1 MDPPRMAS
9 ASKMDPDAPMA
20 SSDHL
25 PSSENPGS
33 LRQQHPPHL
42 PGVGSQPTL
51 STDVS
56 DLTPRPSPR
65 SGILRRNCPRP
76 PPINI
81 PSVEDDIEDDEKTE
95 VPPTSP
101 ESPGLPTPL
110 LAGCPGREISGAKS
124 DGREW
129 AYDWDSPPVLLYP
142 DDLSKTEF
150 HEHPLARHI
159 ELENG
164 FEQGQLAM
172 YGLILPATIDNGT
185 PTYTW
190 ESDDEEEEDRTKTV
204 VLAKTPRRAS
214 RPPPLRTPAPAPAI
228 NTERQRTP
236 SKVLQKVKTFANFVT
251 NGDMEKEV
259 PELPTLKELLDQF
272 GMPPGTP
279 AESAPRTFLR
289 PTKSSNSLRP
299 KTPTKLP
306 SATKLRNKRSATGI
320 AKILISDPVAPEE
333 MKRVGKEFSEAST
346 RSHRPRTKTASES
359 DRISNYAASLRSPS
373 NLISPSISS
382 NMPLY
387 LLQPAHPSVFNGTN
401 EPPPKFRLARPR
413 LAPMEYARQYLL
425 AKAKADEQGEEC
437 TVQKPDTTRCWT
449 EHYKEFL
456 LIPSIPKGVTR
467 NFLPDVEET
476 DPEWIKKKKPVAATK
491 DMDEEAAKRR
501 SFQPLPLNLAPS
513 SPLLPA
519 HLRTSSL
526 ASTASSNDKRDSSL
540 DAFTLDLPRAASSD
554 HCLLQSTKALIT
566 NPTAS
571 IPRANTDVFVA
582 VNTSSEREYR
592 SSFTSS
598 FPPQFLSSTS
608 LGRDRPSR
616 QYQHPPLLASERD
629 SSAAPPE
636 RVFTATLA
644 DHQPV
649 HQPVHGQQLT
659 PRSAT
664 LNDVPHDFP
673 FARPPSVAAL
683 RRAVS
688 PAVFTPLSTQD
699 VPATSPDQDSF
710 DEDDTRSEV
719 TAVYRPG
726 SALSSCTVIGPC
738 SPVSSAADPDK
749 NEISPNSINYDESNL
764 PPAPVSPL
772 SSSPATPQMGTFAPL
787 QDTRT
792 HDTWDDALTW
802 RSSDET
808 VQQSIADEG
817 VDCIDF
823 ADTSSVYSQD
833 SVLTAIHHPAAGR
846 HLTPLDFM
854 PQSESAVE
862 QEEDPTPQQLR
873 EPSSA
878 EAQAQPGTLENSTTI
893 LRPVSYVP
901 NTEVAQTYTASEA
914 SQEYQ
919 NDRRSQAS
927 TLTIDSSYTHR
938 MPSQDGRP
946 SRTYESRMEAD
957 LRRMRAEERKNM
969 GRASFTNTDGRQ
981 YEDNQRVK
989 PRGTRTSHAGNSQDA
1004 ASIASVA
1011 SSFTSQHDRYST
1023 FSDAAS
1029 ASTSESR
1036 RSQALSFTSVAS
1048 SDRSTASKPR
1058 RSRIDTPHDAAAPFR
1073 DPRLPALDPVIES
1086 PSQSPGLR
1094 ISATSP
1100 AINSAG
1106 RPRKSSLPS
1115 RRDSAQQG
1123 TDSELPSLK
1132 VRRRRPVAD
1141 LDPLPASQAYPQPL
1155 RFSSLKSPPP
1165 GAVPGQPSTNIT
1177 RSSSRLITDIGK
1189 ELDREMKDVLS
1200 PHTAELVA
1208 QEDSL
1213 EESNVET
1220 PTRRPPRQVRS
1231 MRSLPR
1237 FDAPSMPAP
1246 SKPLPSIPQPKTR
1259 SEAPSRPQT
1268 SGPAFVDVD
1277 FGPGPVVSRAHP
1289 PLPPI
1294 PPPRVASVPRP
1305 PIPTV
1310 TPLVS
1315 PTIPPSPSTGSVHV
1329 THNDFSVKKDRTIRP
1344 AASVAAF
1351 GYRPSEYS
1359 MNTPRTMRANNDT
1372 APTVDPMP
1380 ARQVRRL
1387 ESTANLQPPPVPP
1400 APPAPT
1406 SARTRILGKM
1416 ASMAE
1421 LKHRREVASSA
1432 SGGSSE
1438 EAVGMR
1444 TFLGEDAAPAA
1455 APSKTENSK
1464 KKFFGG
1470 LFRRK
1475 KDGEK

>member
-1 MDPPRMAS
+1 MAS
-9 ASKMDPDAPMA
+9 TSKMDSDSPIA
-20 SSDHL
+20 SSGGG
-25 PSSENPGS
+25 PSSEYPGPFP
-33 LRQQHPPHL
+33 QQHPSHL
-42 PGVGSQPTL
+42 PGVGSRPTV
-51 STDVS
+51 SSDVS

-110 LAGCPGREISGAKS
+110 LAGYPGREISGAKS

-142 DDLSKTEF
+142 DDFSKTEF

-159 ELENG
+159 ELEKG
-164 FEQGQLAM
+164 WEQGRLAL
-172 YGLILPATIDNGT
+172 YGLILPAKIDNGT

-190 ESDDEEEEDRTKTV
+190 ESDDEEEEDRTKAV

-228 NTERQRTP
+228 HTERQRTP
-236 SKVLQKVKTFANFVT
+236 SKVLQKVKTFANFVA
-251 NGDMEKEV
+251 NADMEKEV

-320 AKILISDPVAPEE
+320 TKIQISDPVAPEE
-333 MKRVGKEFSEAST
+333 MKRVGQEFSEAST

-387 LLQPAHPSVFNGTN
+387 LLQPAHPTVFNGTN

-413 LAPMEYARQYLL
+413 LAPMEYTRQYLL

-437 TVQKPDTTRCWT
+437 TVQKPDTTWCWS

-456 LIPSIPKGVTR
+456 IIPSIPKGVTR

-476 DPEWIKKKKPVAATK
+476 NPEWIKKKKPVAATK

-526 ASTASSNDKRDSSL
+526 ASTTSSDPKRDSPL

-582 VNTSSEREYR
+582 VNTSSE
-592 SSFTSS
+592 
-598 FPPQFLSSTS
+598 P
-608 LGRDRPSR
+608 
-616 QYQHPPLLASERD
+616 
-629 SSAAPPE
+629 
-636 RVFTATLA
+636 
-644 DHQPV
+644 
-649 HQPVHGQQLT
+649 
-659 PRSAT
+659 
-664 LNDVPHDFP
+664 
-673 FARPPSVAAL
+673 
-683 RRAVS
+683 
-688 PAVFTPLSTQD
+688 
-699 VPATSPDQDSF
+699 
-710 DEDDTRSEV
+710 
-719 TAVYRPG
+719 
-726 SALSSCTVIGPC
+726 
-738 SPVSSAADPDK
+738 
-749 NEISPNSINYDESNL
+749 
-764 PPAPVSPL
+764 
-772 SSSPATPQMGTFAPL
+772 
-787 QDTRT
+787 
-792 HDTWDDALTW
+792 
-802 RSSDET
+802 
-808 VQQSIADEG
+808 
-817 VDCIDF
+817 
-823 ADTSSVYSQD
+823 
-833 SVLTAIHHPAAGR
+833 IHRPAAGR
-846 HLTPLDFM
+846 RPTPLDFM

-862 QEEDPTPQQLR
+862 QEEDLTPQQLR

-919 NDRRSQAS
+919 NDRRSRAS
-927 TLTIDSSYTHR
+927 TLTADSSYTHR
-938 MPSQDGRP
+938 MPSQDGRA

-957 LRRMRAEERKNM
+957 LRRMRAEERQNM

-981 YEDNQRVK
+981 YEDTQRVK
-989 PRGTRTSHAGNSQDA
+989 PRGTRASHAGNSQDA

-1011 SSFTSQHDRYST
+1011 SSSTSQRDRYST

-1048 SDRSTASKPR
+1048 SDRSIASKPR
-1058 RSRIDTPHDAAAPFR
+1058 RSRIDTPQDAAAPFR

-1100 AINSAG
+1100 AINSTG

-1165 GAVPGQPSTNIT
+1165 GAVPGQPSNNIT

-1189 ELDREMKDVLS
+1189 ELDREMKDMLS
-1200 PHTAELVA
+1200 PRTADLVA
-1208 QEDSL
+1208 QEAKEESL

-1231 MRSLPR
+1231 MRSLQR

-1259 SEAPSRPQT
+1259 AEAPSRPQT

-1294 PPPRVASVPRP
+1294 PPPRVASATRP
-1305 PIPTV
+1305 PIPMV

-1315 PTIPPSPSTGSVHV
+1315 PTIPPSPSTGSVSV

-1351 GYRPSEYS
+1351 GYRS
-1359 MNTPRTMRANNDT
+1359 T
-1372 APTVDPMP
+1372 PTVDPMP

-1400 APPAPT
+1400 APPVPT

-1444 TFLGEDAAPAA
+1444 TFLGEDVAPAA

>member
-1 MDPPRMAS
+1 MDSDSPI
-9 ASKMDPDAPMA
+9 A
-20 SSDHL
+20 SSGGG
-25 PSSENPGS
+25 PSSEYPGPVP
-33 LRQQHPPHL
+33 QQHPSHL
-42 PGVGSQPTL
+42 PGVGSRPTV

-110 LAGCPGREISGAKS
+110 LAGYPGREISGAKS

-159 ELENG
+159 ELEKG
-164 FEQGQLAM
+164 WEQGRLAL
-172 YGLILPATIDNGT
+172 YGLILPAKIDNGT

-190 ESDDEEEEDRTKTV
+190 ESDDEEEEARTKAV

-228 NTERQRTP
+228 HTERQRTP
-236 SKVLQKVKTFANFVT
+236 SKVLQKVKTFANFVA
-251 NGDMEKEV
+251 NADMEKEV

-320 AKILISDPVAPEE
+320 TKIQISEPVAPEE
-333 MKRVGKEFSEAST
+333 MKRVGQEFSEAST

-387 LLQPAHPSVFNGTN
+387 LLQPAHPTVFNGTN

-437 TVQKPDTTRCWT
+437 TVQKPDTTWCWS

-456 LIPSIPKGVTR
+456 IIPSIPKGVTR

-526 ASTASSNDKRDSSL
+526 ASTASSDPKRDSPL

-582 VNTSSEREYR
+582 VNTSSE
-592 SSFTSS
+592 
-598 FPPQFLSSTS
+598 P
-608 LGRDRPSR
+608 
-616 QYQHPPLLASERD
+616 
-629 SSAAPPE
+629 
-636 RVFTATLA
+636 
-644 DHQPV
+644 
-649 HQPVHGQQLT
+649 
-659 PRSAT
+659 
-664 LNDVPHDFP
+664 
-673 FARPPSVAAL
+673 
-683 RRAVS
+683 
-688 PAVFTPLSTQD
+688 
-699 VPATSPDQDSF
+699 
-710 DEDDTRSEV
+710 
-719 TAVYRPG
+719 
-726 SALSSCTVIGPC
+726 
-738 SPVSSAADPDK
+738 
-749 NEISPNSINYDESNL
+749 
-764 PPAPVSPL
+764 
-772 SSSPATPQMGTFAPL
+772 
-787 QDTRT
+787 
-792 HDTWDDALTW
+792 
-802 RSSDET
+802 
-808 VQQSIADEG
+808 
-817 VDCIDF
+817 
-823 ADTSSVYSQD
+823 
-833 SVLTAIHHPAAGR
+833 IHRPAAGR
-846 HLTPLDFM
+846 RPTPLDFM

-862 QEEDPTPQQLR
+862 QEEDLTPQQLR

-919 NDRRSQAS
+919 NDRRSRAS
-927 TLTIDSSYTHR
+927 TLTVDSSYTHR
-938 MPSQDGRP
+938 MPSQDGRA

-957 LRRMRAEERKNM
+957 LRRMRDEERQNM
-969 GRASFTNTDGRQ
+969 GRASFTNTNGRQ
-981 YEDNQRVK
+981 YEDNQRAK
-989 PRGTRTSHAGNSQDA
+989 PRGTRASHAGNSQDA

-1011 SSFTSQHDRYST
+1011 SSSTSQRDRYST

-1048 SDRSTASKPR
+1048 SDRSIASKPR
-1058 RSRIDTPHDAAAPFR
+1058 RSRIDTPQDAAAPFR

-1100 AINSAG
+1100 AINSTG

-1189 ELDREMKDVLS
+1189 ELDREMKDMLS
-1200 PHTAELVA
+1200 PRTADLVA
-1208 QEDSL
+1208 QEAKEESL

-1231 MRSLPR
+1231 MRSLQR

-1259 SEAPSRPQT
+1259 AEAPSRPQT

-1294 PPPRVASVPRP
+1294 PPPRVASATRP
-1305 PIPTV
+1305 PIPMV

-1315 PTIPPSPSTGSVHV
+1315 PTIPPSPSTGSVSV

-1351 GYRPSEYS
+1351 GYRSSES
-1359 MNTPRTMRANNDT
+1359 PPNNLQARMTSTDSDK

-1400 APPAPT
+1400 APPVPT

-1444 TFLGEDAAPAA
+1444 TFLGEDVAPAA

>member
-1 MDPPRMAS
+1 MDSDSPIAS
-9 ASKMDPDAPMA
+9 PGGG
-20 SSDHL
+20 
-25 PSSENPGS
+25 PSSEYPGPVP
-33 LRQQHPPHL
+33 QQHPSHL
-42 PGVGSQPTL
+42 PGVGSRPTV

-76 PPINI
+76 PPISI

-110 LAGCPGREISGAKS
+110 LAGYPGREISGAKS

-159 ELENG
+159 ELEKG
-164 FEQGQLAM
+164 WEQGRLAL
-172 YGLILPATIDNGT
+172 YGLILPAKIDNGT

-190 ESDDEEEEDRTKTV
+190 ESDDEEEEDRTKAV
-204 VLAKTPRRAS
+204 VLAKTPHRAS
-214 RPPPLRTPAPAPAI
+214 RPPPLRTPAPPPAI

-236 SKVLQKVKTFANFVT
+236 SKVLQKVKTFANFVA
-251 NGDMEKEV
+251 NADMEKEV

-320 AKILISDPVAPEE
+320 TKIQISDPVAPEE
-333 MKRVGKEFSEAST
+333 MKRVGQEFSEASI

-387 LLQPAHPSVFNGTN
+387 LLQPAHPTVFNGTN

-437 TVQKPDTTRCWT
+437 TVQKPDTTWCWS

-456 LIPSIPKGVTR
+456 IIPSIPKGVTR

-526 ASTASSNDKRDSSL
+526 ASTVSSDPKRDSPL

-566 NPTAS
+566 KPTAS

-582 VNTSSEREYR
+582 VNTSSE
-592 SSFTSS
+592 
-598 FPPQFLSSTS
+598 P
-608 LGRDRPSR
+608 
-616 QYQHPPLLASERD
+616 
-629 SSAAPPE
+629 
-636 RVFTATLA
+636 
-644 DHQPV
+644 
-649 HQPVHGQQLT
+649 
-659 PRSAT
+659 
-664 LNDVPHDFP
+664 
-673 FARPPSVAAL
+673 
-683 RRAVS
+683 
-688 PAVFTPLSTQD
+688 
-699 VPATSPDQDSF
+699 
-710 DEDDTRSEV
+710 
-719 TAVYRPG
+719 
-726 SALSSCTVIGPC
+726 
-738 SPVSSAADPDK
+738 
-749 NEISPNSINYDESNL
+749 
-764 PPAPVSPL
+764 
-772 SSSPATPQMGTFAPL
+772 
-787 QDTRT
+787 
-792 HDTWDDALTW
+792 
-802 RSSDET
+802 
-808 VQQSIADEG
+808 
-817 VDCIDF
+817 
-823 ADTSSVYSQD
+823 
-833 SVLTAIHHPAAGR
+833 IHRPAAGR
-846 HLTPLDFM
+846 RPTPLDFM

-862 QEEDPTPQQLR
+862 QEEDLTPQQLP

-914 SQEYQ
+914 SQEHQ
-919 NDRRSQAS
+919 NDRRSRAS
-927 TLTIDSSYTHR
+927 TLTVDSSYTHR
-938 MPSQDGRP
+938 MPSQDGRA

-957 LRRMRAEERKNM
+957 LRRMRAEERQNM

-981 YEDNQRVK
+981 YEDTQRVK
-989 PRGTRTSHAGNSQDA
+989 PRGARASHAGNSQDA

-1011 SSFTSQHDRYST
+1011 SSSTSQRDRYST

-1029 ASTSESR
+1029 ASTLESR

-1048 SDRSTASKPR
+1048 SDRSIASKPR
-1058 RSRIDTPHDAAAPFR
+1058 RSRIDTPQDAAAPLR

-1100 AINSAG
+1100 AINSTG

-1189 ELDREMKDVLS
+1189 ELDREMKDMLS
-1200 PHTAELVA
+1200 PRTADLVA
-1208 QEDSL
+1208 QEAKEESL

-1231 MRSLPR
+1231 MRSLQR

-1259 SEAPSRPQT
+1259 AEAPSRPQT

-1315 PTIPPSPSTGSVHV
+1315 PTIPPSPSTGSVSV

-1351 GYRPSEYS
+1351 GYRS
-1359 MNTPRTMRANNDT
+1359 T
-1372 APTVDPMP
+1372 PTVDPMP

-1400 APPAPT
+1400 APPVPT

-1444 TFLGEDAAPAA
+1444 TFLGEDVVPAA

>member
-1 MDPPRMAS
+1 
-9 ASKMDPDAPMA
+9 
-20 SSDHL
+20 
-25 PSSENPGS
+25 
-33 LRQQHPPHL
+33 
-42 PGVGSQPTL
+42 
-51 STDVS
+51 
-56 DLTPRPSPR
+56 
-65 SGILRRNCPRP
+65 
-76 PPINI
+76 
-81 PSVEDDIEDDEKTE
+81 
-95 VPPTSP
+95 
-101 ESPGLPTPL
+101 
-110 LAGCPGREISGAKS
+110 
-124 DGREW
+124 
-129 AYDWDSPPVLLYP
+129 
-142 DDLSKTEF
+142 
-150 HEHPLARHI
+150 
-159 ELENG
+159 
-164 FEQGQLAM
+164 
-172 YGLILPATIDNGT
+172 
-185 PTYTW
+185 
-190 ESDDEEEEDRTKTV
+190 
-204 VLAKTPRRAS
+204 
-214 RPPPLRTPAPAPAI
+214 
-228 NTERQRTP
+228 
-236 SKVLQKVKTFANFVT
+236 
-251 NGDMEKEV
+251 MEKEV

-320 AKILISDPVAPEE
+320 TKIQISDPVAPEE
-333 MKRVGKEFSEAST
+333 MKRVGREFSEAST
-346 RSHRPRTKTASES
+346 RNHRPRTKTASES
-359 DRISNYAASLRSPS
+359 DQISNYAASLRSPS

-387 LLQPAHPSVFNGTN
+387 LLQPAHPTVFNGTN

-437 TVQKPDTTRCWT
+437 TVQKPDTTWCWS

-456 LIPSIPKGVTR
+456 IIPSIPKGVTR

-526 ASTASSNDKRDSSL
+526 ASTASSDPKRDSPL

-554 HCLLQSTKALIT
+554 HCLLQSTKAIIT

-582 VNTSSEREYR
+582 VNTSSE
-592 SSFTSS
+592 
-598 FPPQFLSSTS
+598 L
-608 LGRDRPSR
+608 
-616 QYQHPPLLASERD
+616 
-629 SSAAPPE
+629 
-636 RVFTATLA
+636 
-644 DHQPV
+644 
-649 HQPVHGQQLT
+649 
-659 PRSAT
+659 
-664 LNDVPHDFP
+664 
-673 FARPPSVAAL
+673 
-683 RRAVS
+683 S
-688 PAVFTPLSTQD
+688 PAVFTPFSTQD

-710 DEDDTRSEV
+710 NEDDARSEV

-726 SALSSCTVIGPC
+726 SALSSCTVIGPS
-738 SPVSSAADPDK
+738 SPVPSTADR
-749 NEISPNSINYDESNL
+749 NENDISPNSINYDDSNL

-772 SSSPATPQMGTFAPL
+772 SSSPATPQMRTFAPL

-792 HDTWDDALTW
+792 RDTWDDALTR

-846 HLTPLDFM
+846 RPTPLDFM

-862 QEEDPTPQQLR
+862 QEEDLTPQQLR

-919 NDRRSQAS
+919 NDRRSRAS
-927 TLTIDSSYTHR
+927 TLTVDSSYTHR
-938 MPSQDGRP
+938 MPSQDGRD

-957 LRRMRAEERKNM
+957 LRRMRAEERQNM
-969 GRASFTNTDGRQ
+969 GRTSFTNTDGRQ
-981 YEDNQRVK
+981 YENTQRVK
-989 PRGTRTSHAGNSQDA
+989 PRGTRASHAGNSQDA

-1011 SSFTSQHDRYST
+1011 SSSTSQRDRYST

-1048 SDRSTASKPR
+1048 SDRSTVSKPR
-1058 RSRIDTPHDAAAPFR
+1058 RSRIDTPQDAAAPFR

-1100 AINSAG
+1100 AINSTG

-1165 GAVPGQPSTNIT
+1165 GAVPGQLSTNIT

-1200 PHTAELVA
+1200 PHTADLVA
-1208 QEDSL
+1208 QEAKEESL

-1220 PTRRPPRQVRS
+1220 PTRRPPRQVRP
-1231 MRSLPR
+1231 MRSLQR
-1237 FDAPSMPAP
+1237 FDAPSLPAP

-1259 SEAPSRPQT
+1259 AEAP
-1268 SGPAFVDVD
+1268 
-1277 FGPGPVVSRAHP
+1277 
-1289 PLPPI
+1289 
-1294 PPPRVASVPRP
+1294 
-1305 PIPTV
+1305 
-1310 TPLVS
+1310 
-1315 PTIPPSPSTGSVHV
+1315 
-1329 THNDFSVKKDRTIRP
+1329 
-1344 AASVAAF
+1344 
-1351 GYRPSEYS
+1351 
-1359 MNTPRTMRANNDT
+1359 
-1372 APTVDPMP
+1372 
-1380 ARQVRRL
+1380 
-1387 ESTANLQPPPVPP
+1387 
-1400 APPAPT
+1400 
-1406 SARTRILGKM
+1406 
-1416 ASMAE
+1416 
-1421 LKHRREVASSA
+1421 
-1432 SGGSSE
+1432 
-1438 EAVGMR
+1438 
-1444 TFLGEDAAPAA
+1444 
-1455 APSKTENSK
+1455 
-1464 KKFFGG
+1464 
-1470 LFRRK
+1470 
-1475 KDGEK
+1475 

>member
-1 MDPPRMAS
+1 MAS
-9 ASKMDPDAPMA
+9 TSKVDSDAPMA
-20 SSDHL
+20 SPGGG
-25 PSSENPGS
+25 PSSEYPGPVP
-33 LRQQHPPHL
+33 QQHPSHL
-42 PGVGSQPTL
+42 PGVGSRPTV

-110 LAGCPGREISGAKS
+110 LAGYPGREISGAKS

-159 ELENG
+159 ELEKG
-164 FEQGQLAM
+164 WEQGRLAL
-172 YGLILPATIDNGT
+172 YGLILPAKIDNGT

-190 ESDDEEEEDRTKTV
+190 DSDEEEEEDRTKAV

-236 SKVLQKVKTFANFVT
+236 SKVLQKVKTFANFVA
-251 NGDMEKEV
+251 NADMEKEV

-320 AKILISDPVAPEE
+320 TKIQISDPVAPEE
-333 MKRVGKEFSEAST
+333 MKRVGQEFSEAST

-387 LLQPAHPSVFNGTN
+387 LLQPAHPTVFNGTN

-437 TVQKPDTTRCWT
+437 TVQKPDTTWCWS

-456 LIPSIPKGVTR
+456 IIPSIPQGVTR

-526 ASTASSNDKRDSSL
+526 ASTASSDPKRDSSL

-566 NPTAS
+566 NSTAS

-582 VNTSSEREYR
+582 VNTSSE
-592 SSFTSS
+592 
-598 FPPQFLSSTS
+598 
-608 LGRDRPSR
+608 
-616 QYQHPPLLASERD
+616 H
-629 SSAAPPE
+629 
-636 RVFTATLA
+636 
-644 DHQPV
+644 
-649 HQPVHGQQLT
+649 
-659 PRSAT
+659 
-664 LNDVPHDFP
+664 
-673 FARPPSVAAL
+673 
-683 RRAVS
+683 
-688 PAVFTPLSTQD
+688 TQ
-699 VPATSPDQDSF
+699 
-710 DEDDTRSEV
+710 TR
-719 TAVYRPG
+719 
-726 SALSSCTVIGPC
+726 
-738 SPVSSAADPDK
+738 
-749 NEISPNSINYDESNL
+749 
-764 PPAPVSPL
+764 
-772 SSSPATPQMGTFAPL
+772 
-787 QDTRT
+787 
-792 HDTWDDALTW
+792 DTWDDALTQ

-846 HLTPLDFM
+846 RPTPPDFM

-862 QEEDPTPQQLR
+862 QEEDLTPQQLR

-878 EAQAQPGTLENSTTI
+878 EAQARPGTLENSTTI

-919 NDRRSQAS
+919 NDRRSRAS
-927 TLTIDSSYTHR
+927 TLTVDSSYTHR
-938 MPSQDGRP
+938 MPSQDGRA

-957 LRRMRAEERKNM
+957 LRRMRAEERQNM

-981 YEDNQRVK
+981 YEDTQRVK
-989 PRGTRTSHAGNSQDA
+989 PRGTRASHAGNSQDA

-1011 SSFTSQHDRYST
+1011 SSSTSQRDRYST

-1048 SDRSTASKPR
+1048 SDRSIASKPR
-1058 RSRIDTPHDAAAPFR
+1058 RSHIDTPQDAAAPLR

-1100 AINSAG
+1100 AINSTG

-1200 PHTAELVA
+1200 PHTADLVA
-1208 QEDSL
+1208 QEAKEESL

-1231 MRSLPR
+1231 MRSLQR

-1259 SEAPSRPQT
+1259 AEAPSRPQT

-1315 PTIPPSPSTGSVHV
+1315 PTIPPSPSTGSVSV

-1351 GYRPSEYS
+1351 GYRS
-1359 MNTPRTMRANNDT
+1359 T
-1372 APTVDPMP
+1372 PTVDPMP

-1400 APPAPT
+1400 APPVPT

-1444 TFLGEDAAPAA
+1444 TFLGEDVAPAA

>member
-1 MDPPRMAS
+1 MDSDSPI
-9 ASKMDPDAPMA
+9 A
-20 SSDHL
+20 SSGGG
-25 PSSENPGS
+25 PFSEYPGPVP
-33 LRQQHPPHL
+33 QQHPSHL
-42 PGVGSQPTL
+42 PGVRSRPTV

-110 LAGCPGREISGAKS
+110 LAGYPGREISGAKS

-159 ELENG
+159 ELEKG
-164 FEQGQLAM
+164 WEQGRLAL
-172 YGLILPATIDNGT
+172 YGLILPAKIDNGT

-190 ESDDEEEEDRTKTV
+190 ESDDEEEEDRTKAV

-214 RPPPLRTPAPAPAI
+214 RPPPLRTPAPPPAI

-236 SKVLQKVKTFANFVT
+236 SKVLQKVKTFANFVA
-251 NGDMEKEV
+251 NADMEKEV

-320 AKILISDPVAPEE
+320 TKIQISEPVAPEE
-333 MKRVGKEFSEAST
+333 MKRVGQEFSEAST

-387 LLQPAHPSVFNGTN
+387 LLQPAHPTVFNGTN

-425 AKAKADEQGEEC
+425 AKAKAEEQGEEC
-437 TVQKPDTTRCWT
+437 TVQKPDTTWCWS

-456 LIPSIPKGVTR
+456 IIPSIPKGVTR

-526 ASTASSNDKRDSSL
+526 ASTTSSDPKSDSSL

-582 VNTSSEREYR
+582 VNTSSE
-592 SSFTSS
+592 
-598 FPPQFLSSTS
+598 P
-608 LGRDRPSR
+608 
-616 QYQHPPLLASERD
+616 
-629 SSAAPPE
+629 
-636 RVFTATLA
+636 
-644 DHQPV
+644 
-649 HQPVHGQQLT
+649 
-659 PRSAT
+659 
-664 LNDVPHDFP
+664 
-673 FARPPSVAAL
+673 
-683 RRAVS
+683 
-688 PAVFTPLSTQD
+688 
-699 VPATSPDQDSF
+699 
-710 DEDDTRSEV
+710 
-719 TAVYRPG
+719 
-726 SALSSCTVIGPC
+726 
-738 SPVSSAADPDK
+738 
-749 NEISPNSINYDESNL
+749 
-764 PPAPVSPL
+764 
-772 SSSPATPQMGTFAPL
+772 
-787 QDTRT
+787 
-792 HDTWDDALTW
+792 
-802 RSSDET
+802 
-808 VQQSIADEG
+808 
-817 VDCIDF
+817 
-823 ADTSSVYSQD
+823 
-833 SVLTAIHHPAAGR
+833 IHRPAAGR
-846 HLTPLDFM
+846 RPTPLDFM

-862 QEEDPTPQQLR
+862 QEEDLTPQQLR

-927 TLTIDSSYTHR
+927 TLTVDSSYTHR
-938 MPSQDGRP
+938 MPSQDGRA

-957 LRRMRAEERKNM
+957 LRRLRAEERQNM
-969 GRASFTNTDGRQ
+969 GRASLTNTDGRQ
-981 YEDNQRVK
+981 YDDTQRAK
-989 PRGTRTSHAGNSQDA
+989 PRGTRASHAGNSQDA

-1011 SSFTSQHDRYST
+1011 SSSTSQRDRYST

-1048 SDRSTASKPR
+1048 SDRSIASKPR
-1058 RSRIDTPHDAAAPFR
+1058 RSRIDTPQDAAAPFR

-1100 AINSAG
+1100 AINSTG

-1189 ELDREMKDVLS
+1189 ELDREMKDMLS
-1200 PHTAELVA
+1200 PRTADLVA
-1208 QEDSL
+1208 QEAKEESL

-1231 MRSLPR
+1231 MRSLQR

-1246 SKPLPSIPQPKTR
+1246 SKPLPSIPQPKKR
-1259 SEAPSRPQT
+1259 SDAPSRPQT

-1315 PTIPPSPSTGSVHV
+1315 PTIHPSPSTGSVSV

-1351 GYRPSEYS
+1351 GYRS
-1359 MNTPRTMRANNDT
+1359 T
-1372 APTVDPMP
+1372 PTVDPMP

-1400 APPAPT
+1400 APPVPT

-1444 TFLGEDAAPAA
+1444 TFLGEDVAPAA

-1475 KDGEK
+1475 KDVEK

>member
-1 MDPPRMAS
+1 MAS
-9 ASKMDPDAPMA
+9 TSKVDSDAPMA
-20 SSDHL
+20 SPGGG
-25 PSSENPGS
+25 PSSEYPGPVP
-33 LRQQHPPHL
+33 QQHPSHL
-42 PGVGSQPTL
+42 PGVGSRPTV

-110 LAGCPGREISGAKS
+110 LAGYPGREISGAKS

-159 ELENG
+159 ELEKG
-164 FEQGQLAM
+164 WEQGRLAL
-172 YGLILPATIDNGT
+172 YGLILPAKIDNGT

-190 ESDDEEEEDRTKTV
+190 DSDEEEEEDRTKAV

-236 SKVLQKVKTFANFVT
+236 SKVLQKVKTFANFVA
-251 NGDMEKEV
+251 NADMEKEV

-272 GMPPGTP
+272 GMPPRTP

-320 AKILISDPVAPEE
+320 TKIQISDPVAPEE
-333 MKRVGKEFSEAST
+333 MKRVGQEFSEAST

-387 LLQPAHPSVFNGTN
+387 LLQPAHPTVFNGTN

-437 TVQKPDTTRCWT
+437 TVQKPDTTWCWS

-456 LIPSIPKGVTR
+456 IIPSIPQGVTR

-513 SPLLPA
+513 SPLLPT

-526 ASTASSNDKRDSSL
+526 ASTASSDPKRDSSL

-554 HCLLQSTKALIT
+554 HCLLQSTKALVT
-566 NPTAS
+566 KPTAS

-582 VNTSSEREYR
+582 VKTSSE
-592 SSFTSS
+592 
-598 FPPQFLSSTS
+598 P
-608 LGRDRPSR
+608 
-616 QYQHPPLLASERD
+616 
-629 SSAAPPE
+629 
-636 RVFTATLA
+636 
-644 DHQPV
+644 
-649 HQPVHGQQLT
+649 
-659 PRSAT
+659 
-664 LNDVPHDFP
+664 
-673 FARPPSVAAL
+673 
-683 RRAVS
+683 
-688 PAVFTPLSTQD
+688 
-699 VPATSPDQDSF
+699 
-710 DEDDTRSEV
+710 
-719 TAVYRPG
+719 
-726 SALSSCTVIGPC
+726 
-738 SPVSSAADPDK
+738 
-749 NEISPNSINYDESNL
+749 
-764 PPAPVSPL
+764 
-772 SSSPATPQMGTFAPL
+772 
-787 QDTRT
+787 
-792 HDTWDDALTW
+792 
-802 RSSDET
+802 
-808 VQQSIADEG
+808 
-817 VDCIDF
+817 
-823 ADTSSVYSQD
+823 
-833 SVLTAIHHPAAGR
+833 IHRPAAGR
-846 HLTPLDFM
+846 RPIPLDFM

-862 QEEDPTPQQLR
+862 QEEDLTPQQLR

-878 EAQAQPGTLENSTTI
+878 EAQARPGTLENSTTI

-919 NDRRSQAS
+919 NDRRSRAS
-927 TLTIDSSYTHR
+927 TLTVDSSYTHR
-938 MPSQDGRP
+938 MPSQDGRA

-957 LRRMRAEERKNM
+957 LRRMRAEERQNM

-981 YEDNQRVK
+981 YEDTQRVK
-989 PRGTRTSHAGNSQDA
+989 PRGTRASHAGNSQDA

-1011 SSFTSQHDRYST
+1011 SSSTSQRDRYST

-1048 SDRSTASKPR
+1048 SDRSIASKPR
-1058 RSRIDTPHDAAAPFR
+1058 RSRIDTPQDAAAPLR

-1086 PSQSPGLR
+1086 PSQFPGLR

-1100 AINSAG
+1100 AINSTG

-1177 RSSSRLITDIGK
+1177 CSSSRLITDIGK

-1200 PHTAELVA
+1200 PHTADLVV
-1208 QEDSL
+1208 QEAKEESL

-1231 MRSLPR
+1231 MRSLQR

-1259 SEAPSRPQT
+1259 AEAPSRPQT
-1268 SGPAFVDVD
+1268 SSPAFVDVD
-1277 FGPGPVVSRAHP
+1277 FGPGPVVS
-1289 PLPPI
+1289 
-1294 PPPRVASVPRP
+1294 
-1305 PIPTV
+1305 
-1310 TPLVS
+1310 
-1315 PTIPPSPSTGSVHV
+1315 
-1329 THNDFSVKKDRTIRP
+1329 
-1344 AASVAAF
+1344 
-1351 GYRPSEYS
+1351 
-1359 MNTPRTMRANNDT
+1359 
-1372 APTVDPMP
+1372 
-1380 ARQVRRL
+1380 
-1387 ESTANLQPPPVPP
+1387 
-1400 APPAPT
+1400 
-1406 SARTRILGKM
+1406 
-1416 ASMAE
+1416 
-1421 LKHRREVASSA
+1421 
-1432 SGGSSE
+1432 
-1438 EAVGMR
+1438 
-1444 TFLGEDAAPAA
+1444 
-1455 APSKTENSK
+1455 
-1464 KKFFGG
+1464 
-1470 LFRRK
+1470 
-1475 KDGEK
+1475 

>member
-1 MDPPRMAS
+1 MDSDSPI
-9 ASKMDPDAPMA
+9 A
-20 SSDHL
+20 SSGGG
-25 PSSENPGS
+25 PSSEYPGS
-33 LRQQHPPHL
+33 VPQQHPSHL
-42 PGVGSQPTL
+42 PGVGSRPTV

-110 LAGCPGREISGAKS
+110 LAGYPGREISGAKS

-159 ELENG
+159 ELEKG
-164 FEQGQLAM
+164 WEQGRLAL
-172 YGLILPATIDNGT
+172 YGLILPAKIDNGT

-190 ESDDEEEEDRTKTV
+190 ESDDEEEEDRTKAV

-228 NTERQRTP
+228 HTERQRTP
-236 SKVLQKVKTFANFVT
+236 SKVLQKVKTFANFVA
-251 NGDMEKEV
+251 NADMEKEV

-320 AKILISDPVAPEE
+320 TKIQISEPVAPEE
-333 MKRVGKEFSEAST
+333 MKRVGQEFSEAST

-387 LLQPAHPSVFNGTN
+387 LLQPAHPTVFNGTN

-425 AKAKADEQGEEC
+425 AKAKAEEQGEEC
-437 TVQKPDTTRCWT
+437 TVQKPDTTWCWS

-456 LIPSIPKGVTR
+456 IIPSIPKGVTR

-526 ASTASSNDKRDSSL
+526 ASTTSSDPKSDSSL

-582 VNTSSEREYR
+582 VNTSSE
-592 SSFTSS
+592 
-598 FPPQFLSSTS
+598 
-608 LGRDRPSR
+608 
-616 QYQHPPLLASERD
+616 H
-629 SSAAPPE
+629 
-636 RVFTATLA
+636 
-644 DHQPV
+644 
-649 HQPVHGQQLT
+649 
-659 PRSAT
+659 
-664 LNDVPHDFP
+664 
-673 FARPPSVAAL
+673 
-683 RRAVS
+683 
-688 PAVFTPLSTQD
+688 

-710 DEDDTRSEV
+710 DEDDARSEV

-726 SALSSCTVIGPC
+726 SALSSCTVIGPS
-738 SPVSSAADPDK
+738 SPVPSTADR
-749 NEISPNSINYDESNL
+749 NENDISPNSINYDESNL

-772 SSSPATPQMGTFAPL
+772 SSSPATPQMRTFAPL

-792 HDTWDDALTW
+792 RDTWDDALTQ

-833 SVLTAIHHPAAGR
+833 SVLTAIHRPAAGR
-846 HLTPLDFM
+846 RPTPLDFM

-862 QEEDPTPQQLR
+862 QEEDLTPQQLR

-927 TLTIDSSYTHR
+927 TLTVDSSYTHR
-938 MPSQDGRP
+938 MPSQDGRA

-957 LRRMRAEERKNM
+957 LRRLRAEERQNM
-969 GRASFTNTDGRQ
+969 GRASLTNTDGRQ
-981 YEDNQRVK
+981 YDDTQRAK
-989 PRGTRTSHAGNSQDA
+989 PRGTRASHAGNSQDA

-1011 SSFTSQHDRYST
+1011 SSSTSQRDRYST

-1048 SDRSTASKPR
+1048 SDRSIASKPR
-1058 RSRIDTPHDAAAPFR
+1058 RSRIDTPQDAAAPFR

-1100 AINSAG
+1100 AINSTG

-1189 ELDREMKDVLS
+1189 ELDREMKDMLS
-1200 PHTAELVA
+1200 LRTADLVA
-1208 QEDSL
+1208 QEAKQESL

-1231 MRSLPR
+1231 MRSLQR

-1294 PPPRVASVPRP
+1294 PPPRAASVPRP

-1315 PTIPPSPSTGSVHV
+1315 PTIPPSPSTGSVSV

-1351 GYRPSEYS
+1351 GYRSSES
-1359 MNTPRTMRANNDT
+1359 PPNNLQARMTSTDSDK

-1400 APPAPT
+1400 APPVPT

-1444 TFLGEDAAPAA
+1444 TFLGEDVAPAA

>member
-1 MDPPRMAS
+1 MAPPRMAS
-9 ASKMDPDAPMA
+9 TSKMDSDSPIA
-20 SSDHL
+20 SSGGG
-25 PSSENPGS
+25 PSSEYPGPVP
-33 LRQQHPPHL
+33 QQHPSHL
-42 PGVGSQPTL
+42 PGVGSRPTV

-110 LAGCPGREISGAKS
+110 LAGYPGREISGAKS

-159 ELENG
+159 ELEKG
-164 FEQGQLAM
+164 WEQGRLAL
-172 YGLILPATIDNGT
+172 YGLILPAKIDNGT

-190 ESDDEEEEDRTKTV
+190 ESDDEEEEDRTKAV

-214 RPPPLRTPAPAPAI
+214 RPPPLRTPAPPSAI

-236 SKVLQKVKTFANFVT
+236 SKVLQKVKTFANFVA
-251 NGDMEKEV
+251 NADMEKEV

-306 SATKLRNKRSATGI
+306 SATKLRNRRSATGI
-320 AKILISDPVAPEE
+320 TKIQISDPVAPEE
-333 MKRVGKEFSEAST
+333 MKRVGQEFSEAST

-387 LLQPAHPSVFNGTN
+387 LLQPAHPTVFNGTN

-425 AKAKADEQGEEC
+425 AKANADEQGEEC
-437 TVQKPDTTRCWT
+437 TVQKPDTTWCWS

-456 LIPSIPKGVTR
+456 IIPSIPKGVTR
-467 NFLPDVEET
+467 NFLPQVEET
-476 DPEWIKKKKPVAATK
+476 DPEWIKKKKPVAAIK
-491 DMDEEAAKRR
+491 DMDEEAVKRR

-526 ASTASSNDKRDSSL
+526 ASTTSSDPKRGSSL
-540 DAFTLDLPRAASSD
+540 DTFTLDLPRAASSD

-582 VNTSSEREYR
+582 VNTSSE
-592 SSFTSS
+592 
-598 FPPQFLSSTS
+598 P
-608 LGRDRPSR
+608 
-616 QYQHPPLLASERD
+616 
-629 SSAAPPE
+629 
-636 RVFTATLA
+636 
-644 DHQPV
+644 
-649 HQPVHGQQLT
+649 
-659 PRSAT
+659 
-664 LNDVPHDFP
+664 
-673 FARPPSVAAL
+673 
-683 RRAVS
+683 
-688 PAVFTPLSTQD
+688 
-699 VPATSPDQDSF
+699 
-710 DEDDTRSEV
+710 
-719 TAVYRPG
+719 
-726 SALSSCTVIGPC
+726 
-738 SPVSSAADPDK
+738 
-749 NEISPNSINYDESNL
+749 
-764 PPAPVSPL
+764 
-772 SSSPATPQMGTFAPL
+772 
-787 QDTRT
+787 
-792 HDTWDDALTW
+792 
-802 RSSDET
+802 
-808 VQQSIADEG
+808 
-817 VDCIDF
+817 
-823 ADTSSVYSQD
+823 
-833 SVLTAIHHPAAGR
+833 IHRPAAGR
-846 HLTPLDFM
+846 RPTPLDFM

-862 QEEDPTPQQLR
+862 QEEELTPQQLR

-919 NDRRSQAS
+919 NDRRSRAS
-927 TLTIDSSYTHR
+927 TLTVDSSYTHR
-938 MPSQDGRP
+938 MPSQDGRA

-957 LRRMRAEERKNM
+957 LRRMRAEERQNI

-981 YEDNQRVK
+981 YDDTQRVK
-989 PRGTRTSHAGNSQDA
+989 PRGTRASHAGNSQDA

-1011 SSFTSQHDRYST
+1011 SSSTSQRDRYST

-1048 SDRSTASKPR
+1048 SDRSTVSKPR
-1058 RSRIDTPHDAAAPFR
+1058 RSRIDTSQDAAAPFR

-1100 AINSAG
+1100 AINSTG
-1106 RPRKSSLPS
+1106 RPRKSSVPS

-1132 VRRRRPVAD
+1132 VRRRRLVAD

-1165 GAVPGQPSTNIT
+1165 GAVPGQPSNNIT

-1189 ELDREMKDVLS
+1189 ELDREMKDMLS
-1200 PHTAELVA
+1200 PRTADLVA
-1208 QEDSL
+1208 QEAQEESL

-1231 MRSLPR
+1231 MRSLQR

-1294 PPPRVASVPRP
+1294 PPPRVASIPRQ

-1315 PTIPPSPSTGSVHV
+1315 PTIPPSPSTGSVSV

-1344 AASVAAF
+1344 AASIAAF
-1351 GYRPSEYS
+1351 GYRS
-1359 MNTPRTMRANNDT
+1359 T
-1372 APTVDPMP
+1372 PTVDPMP

-1400 APPAPT
+1400 APPVPT

-1444 TFLGEDAAPAA
+1444 TFLGEEDAPAA

>member
-1 MDPPRMAS
+1 MAPRRMAPT
-9 ASKMDPDAPMA
+9 SKVDSDAPVA
-20 SSDHL
+20 SL
-25 PSSENPGS
+25 GGGPSSEYPGPVP
-33 LRQQHPPHL
+33 QQHPSHL
-42 PGVGSQPTL
+42 PGVGSRPTV

-95 VPPTSP
+95 VPPTSS

-110 LAGCPGREISGAKS
+110 LAGYPGREISGAKS

-159 ELENG
+159 ELEKG
-164 FEQGQLAM
+164 WEQGRLAL
-172 YGLILPATIDNGT
+172 YGLILPAKIDNGT

-190 ESDDEEEEDRTKTV
+190 ESDDEEEEDRTKAV

-214 RPPPLRTPAPAPAI
+214 RPPPLRTPAPPPAI

-236 SKVLQKVKTFANFVT
+236 SKVLQKVKTFANFVA
-251 NGDMEKEV
+251 NADMEKEV

-320 AKILISDPVAPEE
+320 TKIQISDPVAPEE
-333 MKRVGKEFSEAST
+333 MKRVGREFSEAST

-359 DRISNYAASLRSPS
+359 DQISNYAASLRSPS

-387 LLQPAHPSVFNGTN
+387 LLQPAHPTVFNGTN

-437 TVQKPDTTRCWT
+437 TVQKPDTTWCWS

-456 LIPSIPKGVTR
+456 IIPSIPKGVTR

-526 ASTASSNDKRDSSL
+526 ASTTSSDPKHDSPL

-566 NPTAS
+566 HPTAS
-571 IPRANTDVFVA
+571 VPRANTDVFVA

-608 LGRDRPSR
+608 LGRDRTSR

-629 SSAAPPE
+629 SSAAPPTHA
-636 RVFTATLA
+636 FTATLA
-644 DHQPV
+644 NHQPV
-649 HQPVHGQQLT
+649 HPPVHEQQLT

-688 PAVFTPLSTQD
+688 PAVFTPFSTQD

-710 DEDDTRSEV
+710 EEDDSRSEV

-726 SALSSCTVIGPC
+726 SALSSCTVIGPS
-738 SPVSSAADPDK
+738 SPVPSTADR
-749 NEISPNSINYDESNL
+749 NENDISPNSINYDESNL

-772 SSSPATPQMGTFAPL
+772 SSSPATPQMRTFAPL

-792 HDTWDDALTW
+792 RDTWDDALTR

-833 SVLTAIHHPAAGR
+833 SVLTAIHRPAAGR
-846 HLTPLDFM
+846 RPTPLDFM

-862 QEEDPTPQQLR
+862 QEEDLTPQQLR

-919 NDRRSQAS
+919 NDRRSRAS
-927 TLTIDSSYTHR
+927 TLTVDSSYTHR
-938 MPSQDGRP
+938 MPSQDGRA

-957 LRRMRAEERKNM
+957 LRRMRAEERQNM

-981 YEDNQRVK
+981 YEDTQRVK
-989 PRGTRTSHAGNSQDA
+989 PRGTRASHAGNSQDA

-1011 SSFTSQHDRYST
+1011 SSSTSQRDRYST

-1048 SDRSTASKPR
+1048 SDRSTVSKPR
-1058 RSRIDTPHDAAAPFR
+1058 RSRIDTPQDAAAPFR

-1100 AINSAG
+1100 AINSTG

-1200 PHTAELVA
+1200 PHTADLVA
-1208 QEDSL
+1208 QEAKEESL

-1231 MRSLPR
+1231 MRSLQR

-1310 TPLVS
+1310 SPLVS
-1315 PTIPPSPSTGSVHV
+1315 PTIPPSPSTGSVSV

-1344 AASVAAF
+1344 AASVATF
-1351 GYRPSEYS
+1351 GYRS
-1359 MNTPRTMRANNDT
+1359 T
-1372 APTVDPMP
+1372 PTVDPMP

-1400 APPAPT
+1400 APPVPT

-1444 TFLGEDAAPAA
+1444 TFLGEDVAPAA